1 MPGQTRHRGRRI
13 SKELRD
19 QEADVP
25 EGLNVEV
32 ARKLTEK
39 EDAERR
45 KHRWEEV
52 VEIIEVLVLA
62 LAAIATAWSGFQA
75 SEWDDRRGVLYG
87 EATAQ
92 RFAASA
98 ASTLGGQ
105 QLAADSAVFSS
116 WLEARAARNTDLEMV
131 FVRRFTPNY
140 GQAFDEWLKLDPL
153 NNPSAP
159 PGPAYM
165 PGHKN
170 PELAEAERRNTEA
183 SELFTEGTD
192 AGETAVK
199 YVRLTVLFA
208 LVLFLIAAG
217 QRFRQRPVRISANA
231 LAVGLLVYT
240 LVFLIIL
247 PRL

>member
-1 MPGQTRHRGRRI
+1 VGIGQ
-13 SKELRD
+13 KNLRD

-39 EDAERR
+39 EETERR

-52 VEIIEVLVLA
+52 VEVIEVLVIA

-87 EATAQ
+87 QATAQ

-105 QLAADSAVFSS
+105 QLGADSAMFNS
-116 WLEARAARNTDLEMV
+116 WLEARAARNTELEMV
-131 FVRRFTPNY
+131 FIRRFTPDY
-140 GQAFDEWLKLDPL
+140 RQAFNEWLNTDPL

-165 PGHKN
+165 PGYKN
-170 PELAEAERRNTEA
+170 PNLEKAEQLNTEA
-183 SELFTEGTD
+183 AQLFTEGTD

-208 LVLFLIAAG
+208 LVLFLIAAA
-217 QRFRQRPVRISANA
+217 QRFRQRPVRISANV

>member
-1 MPGQTRHRGRRI
+1 M
-13 SKELRD
+13 
-19 QEADVP
+19 DVP
-25 EGLNVEV
+25 EGLNVEL
-32 ARKLTEK
+32 AHKLSEK
-39 EDAERR
+39 EEEAERR

-52 VEIIEVLVLA
+52 VEVIEVLVLA

-75 SEWDDRRGVLYG
+75 SQWDDRGGLLYG
-87 EATAQ
+87 QATTQ

-105 QLAADSAVFSS
+105 QLAADSAMFSS

-131 FVRRFTPNY
+131 FVRRFTPDY
-140 GQAFDEWLKLDPL
+140 RQAFDEWLKTDPL

-165 PGHKN
+165 PGYKSPN
-170 PELAEAERRNTEA
+170 LEKAEQLNSEA
-183 SELFTEGTD
+183 AELFTEGTD
-192 AGETAVK
+192 AGETAGK
-199 YVRLTVLFA
+199 YVRQTVLFA

-231 LAVGLLVYT
+231 LAVCLLVYA
-240 LVFLIIL
+240 LVYLIIL